1 MNVFLLSNAKIIS
14 NYLLNKTDILL
25 KIIAQLH
32 FSFYLCTDFQTIFPL
47 NDETD

>member
-14 NYLLNKTDILL
+14 NNLLNETYILL

-32 FSFYLCTDFQTIFPL
+32 FSFYLCTDFLTIFPL